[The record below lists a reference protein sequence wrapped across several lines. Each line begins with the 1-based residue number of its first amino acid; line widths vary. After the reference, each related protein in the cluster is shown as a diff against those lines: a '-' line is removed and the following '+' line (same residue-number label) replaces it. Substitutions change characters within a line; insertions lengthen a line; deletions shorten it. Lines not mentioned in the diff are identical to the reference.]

1 MSQQPWYKDEQAV
14 IDYMLSFNLFP
25 TAPEE
30 GLHYI
35 NNSHLRW
42 AITLDMIPPAPPGGK
57 LLELGS
63 SPFFMSLLLQK
74 SFAYELSGV
83 NFSNDDVQP
92 RGHFSFT
99 AVSKALGEEHEF
111 PYDYFN
117 METER
122 FPYQDNE
129 FDVVL
134 LCEVIEHL
142 TLDPAFVLAEAHR
155 VLKPGGCMIVT
166 TPNLVRWE
174 NLYLMLVG
182 ENISD
187 QYSGYGASGRHNR
200 EYTPRHILQLMIE
213 CGFREVGINILDQQ
227 RHKSLAKLA
236 KRIRA
241 HWRDNIFA
249 IGTKRG
255 RTRYVY
261 PSWLYRSL
269 HDLIKP
275 VSPLIVVGENDVV
288 QLKGDW
294 HPVEV
299 FEDQRVC
306 WSCAGSQVYLPWLP
320 GQQTVTFQVNG
331 LALSLGSVKLSITV
345 GEITESFSLI
355 DDDWHDLVFTLPAD
369 IAPDKPILLLLNVD
383 RLRQQQQVDRQ
394 VGVMVRQIAMQ

>member
-1 MSQQPWYKDEQAV
+1 MSQSPWYKDQQAV
-14 IDYMLSFNLFP
+14 IDYLLSFNLFP

-35 NNSHLRW
+35 NYSHLRW
-42 AITLDMIPPAPPGGK
+42 TITLDMIPAAPPGGK

-63 SPFFMSLLLQK
+63 SPYFMSLLLQK

-83 NFSNDDVQP
+83 NFSNDDAQP
-92 RGHFSFT
+92 RGHYTFT
-99 AVSKALGEEHEF
+99 AVSEALGEEHEF
-111 PYDYFN
+111 PYDYLN

-122 FPYQDNE
+122 LPYQDNE

-155 VLKPGGCMIVT
+155 VLKPDGCMIVT

-213 CGFREVGINILDQQ
+213 CGFREVRVNIHDQ
-227 RHKSLAKLA
+227 HKHKGLAKLA

-255 RTRYVY
+255 HPRYVY
-261 PSWLYRSL
+261 PSWLYRSM
-269 HDLIKP
+269 HTLIKP
-275 VSPLIVVGENDVV
+275 VSPLIVIGENDVV
-288 QLKGDW
+288 QLKGNW

-299 FEDQRVC
+299 FEDQKVR
-306 WSCAGSQVYLPWLP
+306 WSCDGSQVYLPCLL

-331 LALSLGSVKLSITV
+331 LALSLGSVELSITD
-345 GEITESFSLI
+345 GKITQSFSLI
-355 DDDWHDLVFTLPAD
+355 DDEWHDLAFTLPTD
-369 IAPDKPILLLLNVD
+369 IDPDKPIKLLLNVD
-383 RLRQQQQVDRQ
+383 RMRQHKVDRQ
-394 VGVMVRQIAMQ
+394 VGIMVRQIAMQ